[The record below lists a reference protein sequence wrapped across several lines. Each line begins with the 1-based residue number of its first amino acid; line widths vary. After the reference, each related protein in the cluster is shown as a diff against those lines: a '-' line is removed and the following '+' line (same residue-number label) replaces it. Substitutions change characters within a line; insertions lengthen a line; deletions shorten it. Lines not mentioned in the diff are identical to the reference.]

1 MLCPTQ
7 GNIHKIAVN
16 VVDISANSF
25 RFNEHDSAVMLPV
38 TDQLSESQF
47 KPTPTATPAPSRLGL
62 KAGCRF
68 TMLFGVWGS
77 MLLCVA
83 PSAVCSS
90 IKGLKRCEPTLQRAC
105 CCLMLLSDHT
115 QQPMTILN
123 VGAEHELYCGM
134 HSSTGFSL

>member
-16 VVDISANSF
+16 VVDINANSF
-25 RFNEHDSAVMLPV
+25 RFYKHDSSIMLPV

-47 KPTPTATPAPSRLGL
+47 EPTSTATPAPSRLGL
-62 KAGCRF
+62 KAVCRF

-83 PSAVCSS
+83 PLAICSS
-90 IKGLKRCEPTLQRAC
+90 IKALKSCEPL
-105 CCLMLLSDHT
+105 
-115 QQPMTILN
+115 
-123 VGAEHELYCGM
+123 
-134 HSSTGFSL
+134 